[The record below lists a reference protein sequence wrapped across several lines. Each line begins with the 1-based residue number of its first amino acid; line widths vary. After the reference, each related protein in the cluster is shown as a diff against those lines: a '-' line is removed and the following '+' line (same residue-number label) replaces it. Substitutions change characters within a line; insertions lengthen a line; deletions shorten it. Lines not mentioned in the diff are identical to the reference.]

1 MHRNQDQQTMEV
13 NQCEHS
19 FKASDDH
26 SVHDNTLP
34 SELSINQ
41 MLSKGVNSKWPLDL
55 KKILIP

>member
-26 SVHDNTLP
+26 SVPDNTFAQW
-34 SELSINQ
+34 I
-41 MLSKGVNSKWPLDL
+41 KY
-55 KKILIP
+55 